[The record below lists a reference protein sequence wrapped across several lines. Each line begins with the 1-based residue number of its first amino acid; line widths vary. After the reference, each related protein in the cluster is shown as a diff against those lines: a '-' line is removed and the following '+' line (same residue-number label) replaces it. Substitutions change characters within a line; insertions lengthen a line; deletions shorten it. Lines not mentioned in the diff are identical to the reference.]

1 MRSRFRKDIA
11 ILETTTTTTQESE
24 TSIATNGDSFDS
36 DNGENKS
43 DSSDDESSNNEG
55 NDKSDATFK
64 SLSSSSPT
72 VVHSRRSW
80 IKDFLIFKE
89 QKYLPCHLRLR
100 HLPGH
105 YETNPNSNKKINNYN
120 LDQEL

>member
-11 ILETTTTTTQESE
+11 ILETTTTATQESE
-24 TSIATNGDSFDS
+24 TSLATNGDSFDS
-36 DNGENKS
+36 DNGEIS

-64 SLSSSSPT
+64 SLSSSAPT

-89 QKYLPCHLRLR
+89 QKYLPCHLCLR
-100 HLPGH
+100 YLPVI
-105 YETNPNSNKKINNYN
+105 TRQVQTQTRK
-120 LDQEL
+120 